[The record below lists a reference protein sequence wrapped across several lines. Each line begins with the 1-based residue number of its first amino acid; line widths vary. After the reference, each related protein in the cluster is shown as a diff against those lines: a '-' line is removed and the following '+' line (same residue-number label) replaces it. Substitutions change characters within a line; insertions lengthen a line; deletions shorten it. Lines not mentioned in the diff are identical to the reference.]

1 MSDFLKFLL
10 TPLLTKPSELSISET
25 QSAVYLTV
33 SGDDTGRVIGKKGII
48 ISALR
53 TLLRT
58 YCTLTKL
65 PNTTL
70 ILKTDQPS

>member
-25 QSAVYLTV
+25 PSAVYLTI
-33 SGDDTGRVIGKKGII
+33 SGDDTGRVIGKKGVI

-58 YCTLTKL
+58 YCTLRKL
-65 PNTTL
+65 PHTTL
-70 ILKTDQPS
+70 ILKTDQP